1 MQRQKKVRLRNL
13 KTSRDGREKI
23 KIKFKKASITTK
35 KSIEKILKS
44 TKEREGRVF
53 MIWLRENPLLQMWD
67 ESSLN
72 KKFVFSKKF
81 HIFV

>member
-53 MIWLRENPLLQMWD
+53 ME
-67 ESSLN
+67 E
-72 KKFVFSKKF
+72 
-81 HIFV
+81 HIIYQRDTNRWIKTQTEVKAP